1 MKLEGPA
8 DRFNLIYIIYR
19 TANLC
24 WCWNETHC
32 FNGSQLSGKN
42 IINMKTGVNKDK

>member
-19 TANLC
+19 YIELRISVGVGMKRIVSTAVSFL
-24 WCWNETHC
+24 ERI
-32 FNGSQLSGKN
+32 L
-42 IINMKTGVNKDK
+42 